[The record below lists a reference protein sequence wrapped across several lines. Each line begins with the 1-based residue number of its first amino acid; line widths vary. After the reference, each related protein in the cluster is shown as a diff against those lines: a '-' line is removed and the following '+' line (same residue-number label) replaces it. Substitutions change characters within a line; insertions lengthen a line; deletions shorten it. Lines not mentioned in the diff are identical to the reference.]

1 MRRFIGRIE
10 QFVPLLLKMQ
20 EVDFAKAFEL
30 DVISLRS
37 GNRERRI
44 RALADVEGMLR
55 EGSGTLADRYV
66 TADDGS
72 PDVERSRLFRHL
84 VVRIRSEAAIRRRL
98 RL

>member
-1 MRRFIGRIE
+1 MRRFIRRIE
-10 QFVPLLLKMQ
+10 QFIPLLLKMQ

-66 TADDGS
+66 IADDGS

-84 VVRIRSEAAIRRRL
+84 VVSIRSEAAIRRRL